1 MPPRRTIAS
10 LAAWAALGLIAGAD
24 APSSRE
30 EPAPVLNA
38 NLAALRARE
47 PVRLVCFGDSVTGLY
62 YHTGGRRTYTDMLG
76 IALRR
81 ACPGADVTTINAGI
95 SGNTTRDAL
104 ARIDRDVL
112 RHKPTLVT
120 VMFGL
125 NDMTRVPLEEYRA
138 NLDEIVKRCRGVGA
152 EVLLCTPNNVTTT
165 PERPVERLRTYCDE
179 VRACGR
185 RLDVPVC
192 DVYAALE
199 SRRDRDPLAWRLG
212 MSDEIHPNL
221 NGHQRIAE
229 AMAHAITGEA
239 ITLDD
244 VPLPS
249 PLLPTVAA
257 RLKAGQ
263 PIRVLAMPPLDDLL
277 APAVLAEAPD
287 ANLKVTTWPTAGKT
301 LPDLELDAKTR
312 VRPLAPDLVVLAVP
326 RAATADTQESF
337 IHSYAWIMNWSLSF
351 GESRWDCVVVHPA
364 VFAADPPSARD
375 DDLIRRLV
383 RAQDLPLIDRRPG
396 DERPATEIIG
406 AWFSQRP
413 WQSE

>member
-1 MPPRRTIAS
+1 MPSRRTITG
-10 LAAWAALGLIAGAD
+10 LTAWAALGLVAGAD
-24 APSSRE
+24 APARE
-30 EPAPVLNA
+30 ANAPVLNA
-38 NLAALRARE
+38 TRAALKAE
-47 PVRLVCFGDSVTGLY
+47 GAVRVVCFGDSVTGLY

-76 IALRR
+76 IALRT
-81 ACPGADVTTINAGI
+81 AYPGADVSTINAGI

-112 RHKPTLVT
+112 SHKPTLVT

-125 NDMTRVPLEEYRA
+125 NDMTRVPLDEYRA
-138 NLDEIVKRCRGVGA
+138 NLIEIVNRCRAAGA
-152 EVLLCTPNNVTTT
+152 EVLLCTPNNVITT
-165 PERPVERLRTYCDE
+165 PERPVERLLTFCDE

-199 SRRDRDPLAWRLG
+199 SRREHDPLAWRLG
-212 MSDEIHPNL
+212 MSDQIHPNM

-229 AMAHAITGEA
+229 AIARAITGA
-239 ITLDD
+239 AVKLAD

-263 PIRVLAMPPLDDLL
+263 PIRVLAMPPMNDLL
-277 APAVLAEAPD
+277 APAFLAEAPD

-301 LPDLELDAKTR
+301 LPDLEQDAKTR
-312 VRPLAPDLVVLAVP
+312 VRPLAPDLVVLAIP
-326 RAATADTQESF
+326 RASKASTQESF
-337 IHSYAWIMNWSLSF
+337 IYSYAWTMNWSLSF
-351 GESRWDCVVVHPA
+351 GESRWDCVVVHPS
-364 VFAADPPSARD
+364 VFAADPSSAAD
-375 DDLIRRLV
+375 DDLVRRLV
-383 RAQDLPLIDRRPG
+383 RAQDLPLIDRPPG
-396 DERPATEIIG
+396 DDRPAAEILR
-406 AWFSQRP
+406 AWFHQPP